1 LLPRPTSLPHRVTTQ
16 GSREVTHF
24 LCAVKNVNVQERA
37 GFKGDALK
45 GRILYADPAQQIQDS
60 VGDSAA
66 SRKDTPSRSRLAVSR
81 LSNKK
86 KEVGSKHPPGHQ
98 GPRKEEVSKQT
109 PHWHWSRCINYLF
122 ILFALV
128 V

>member
-1 LLPRPTSLPHRVTTQ
+1 LTSR
-16 GSREVTHF
+16 RE
-24 LCAVKNVNVQERA
+24 

-60 VGDSAA
+60 VGNSAA
-66 SRKDTPSRSRLAVSR
+66 LRKDTPSRSRSAVSR
-81 LSNKK
+81 LGNK

-109 PHWHWSRCINYLF
+109 TKLALEPVYKLF
-122 ILFALV
+122 CFIFICFYYCLIFV
-128 V
+128 

>member
-1 LLPRPTSLPHRVTTQ
+1 VD
-16 GSREVTHF
+16 
-24 LCAVKNVNVQERA
+24 VQERA

-66 SRKDTPSRSRLAVSR
+66 SRKDTPSRSRSAVSR
-81 LSNKK
+81 LGNK
-86 KEVGSKHPPGHQ
+86 KEVGSKHPPGQQ

-109 PHWHWSRCINYLF
+109 PHWHWSRCINYSYF
-122 ILFALV
+122 ILIDFYCLIIIV
-128 V
+128 LSVCVD